1 MSDHAAADQHA
12 HPETA
17 KHVVIIGDG
26 HAGVAAAVR
35 LADHGCRVTI
45 VESSVHMGESQTSHE
60 ATDSSQHALMRLCTN
75 QCDLYRRLGVIRDI
89 KWQKTLYLTGEDGII
104 DEFTGDDLPAPF
116 HLARSL
122 FKMKRFT
129 WAEKRDILRGFLSCM
144 QVSRSARRRLINESF
159 RDWLLSMN
167 QPVHVI
173 DKFWAAIIAGACN
186 QLPRQISAAYGVRII
201 QEGFLHNNTAHQIG
215 FSNISRDEFHHRCL
229 EAIAR
234 HGGEL
239 IEGTRVDRIDY
250 DPATKEVT
258 DVHLTDG
265 RLVTA
270 DAYIT
275 SIPFRRVA
283 ELVTDEMVRD
293 DARLRLLEQIEG
305 VPVIGIHFF
314 VDSPDHHDVM
324 TRSHLLFTDGPIRW
338 VFNKGRARGESED
351 GTAWTI
357 GGVDVSGTHHLHA
370 IVGHAED
377 YADLTD
383 EQIIEEAFAE
393 MRLCMPSLT
402 EDVSVVE
409 AHVVR
414 ETRAASS
421 PRPGG
426 SQLRPQPAGEIKNL
440 IIAGGWASTGWPT
453 TMEGGVR
460 SGYRAAAAVLAM
472 GQPDDEP
479 VNFNTL
485 LIPDVQPSNLYKAM
499 SG

>member
-1 MSDHAAADQHA
+1 MSDHQAHA
-12 HPETA
+12 HPP

-26 HAGVAAAVR
+26 HAGVAAAVQ
-35 LADHGCRVTI
+35 LADHGYRVTI
-45 VESSVHMGESQTSHE
+45 VESSVHLGESSSSHE
-60 ATDSSQHALMRLCTN
+60 ATDASQHALMRLCTN
-75 QCDLYRRLGVIRDI
+75 QCDLYRRLGVIRDV

-104 DEFTGDDLPAPF
+104 DELTGDDLPAPF
-116 HLARSL
+116 HLSRSL

-129 WAEKRDILRGFLSCM
+129 WAEKRDIFRGFLSCM
-144 QVSRSARRRLINESF
+144 QLSKKARAALTDESF

-167 QPVHVI
+167 QPEHVV
-173 DKFWAAIIAGACN
+173 DKFWAAVIAGACN

-201 QEGFLHNNTAHQIG
+201 QEGFLHANTAHQIG
-215 FSNISRDEFHHRCL
+215 FSNISRDEFHARCL
-229 EAIAR
+229 EVIAKN
-234 HGGEL
+234 GGEL

-250 DPATKEVT
+250 DPETKQVT
-258 DVHLTDG
+258 DVHLTDD
-265 RLVTA
+265 RILTA

-275 SIPFRRVA
+275 SIPYKRLDA
-283 ELVTDEMVRD
+283 LSTPEMKRD
-293 DARLRLLEQIEG
+293 DQRLHMLDDIRG

-351 GTAWTI
+351 GTAWTL
-357 GGVDVSGTHHLHA
+357 GGIDVFGTHHLHA

-377 YADLTD
+377 YADLSD
-383 EQIIEEAFAE
+383 EAIIEEAFSE

-402 EDVSVVE
+402 EDVQVVE

-414 ETRAASS
+414 ENRAASS

-426 SQLRPQPAGEIKNL
+426 KQVRPKPSGDIKNL

-472 GQPDDEP
+472 DQPEDEL
-479 VNFNTL
+479 VNYNAL
-485 LIPDVQPSNLYKAM
+485 LIPDVQPSNLYKAI

>member
-1 MSDHAAADQHA
+1 MSAPLDASHPAPAA
-12 HPETA
+12 P

-35 LADHGCRVTI
+35 LADHGHRVTI
-45 VESSVHMGESQTSHE
+45 VESSVHLGESSSSHE
-60 ATDSSQHALMRLCTN
+60 ATDASQHALMRLCTN
-75 QCDLYRRLGVIRDI
+75 QCDLYRRLGVIRDV

-104 DEFTGDDLPAPF
+104 DELTGDDLPAPF
-116 HLARSL
+116 HLSRSL

-129 WAEKRDILRGFLSCM
+129 WAEKRDIFRGFLSCM
-144 QVSRSARRRLINESF
+144 QLSKKARAALTDESF

-167 QPVHVI
+167 QPEHVV

-201 QEGFLHNNTAHQIG
+201 QEGFLHANTAHQIG
-215 FSNISRDEFHHRCL
+215 FSNISRDEFHERCL
-229 EAIAR
+229 QVIAKN
-234 HGGEL
+234 GGEL

-250 DPATKEVT
+250 DPETKQVT
-258 DVHLTDG
+258 DVHLTDD
-265 RLVTA
+265 RILTA

-275 SIPFRRVA
+275 SIPYKRLDA
-283 ELVTDEMVRD
+283 LSTPEMKRD
-293 DARLRLLEQIEG
+293 DERLHLLDEITG

-357 GGVDVSGTHHLHA
+357 GGVDVFGTHHLHA

-377 YADLTD
+377 YADLSD
-383 EQIIEEAFAE
+383 EQIIDEAFAE

-402 EDVSVVE
+402 EDVNIVE

-426 SQLRPQPAGEIKNL
+426 KQLRPKPSGEIKNL

-472 GQPDDEP
+472 DQPEDEP
-479 VNFNTL
+479 VNYNAL

>member
-1 MSDHAAADQHA
+1 MTHPTAGHVNDHPA
-12 HPETA
+12 P

-35 LADHGCRVTI
+35 LADHGHRVTI
-45 VESSVHMGESQTSHE
+45 VESSVHIGESSSSHE

-144 QVSRSARRRLINESF
+144 QVSRAARQSLMSESF
-159 RDWLLSMN
+159 RDWLLAMN
-167 QPVHVI
+167 QPEHAV

-201 QEGFLHNNTAHQIG
+201 QEGFLHSNTAYQMG
-215 FSNISRDEFHHRCL
+215 FSNISRDEFHGRCRDVITK
-229 EAIAR
+229 A
-234 HGGEL
+234 GGEL
-239 IEGTRVDRIDY
+239 LEGVRVDRIDY
-250 DPATKEVT
+250 DPAARSVT
-258 DVHLTDG
+258 GVHLTDG
-265 RLVTA
+265 QQLTA

-275 SIPFRRVA
+275 SLPFRRVA
-283 ELVTDEMVRD
+283 ELTVGEMVRD
-293 DARLRLLEQIEG
+293 DERLQLLEQIST

-338 VFNKGRARGESED
+338 VFNKGRSRGESAD
-351 GTAWTI
+351 GTAWTL
-357 GGVDVSGTHHLHA
+357 GGVDVSGAHHLHA

-377 YADLTD
+377 YADLSD
-383 EQIIEEAFAE
+383 EQIIDAAFAE

-414 ETRAASS
+414 ETRASSS

-426 SQLRPQPAGEIKNL
+426 GQVRPQPSGEIKNL

-472 GQPDDEP
+472 DDEAGQAP
-479 VNFNTL
+479 DYNAL